1 MGKILRLVG
10 RRLWQLLP
18 IIVFATFVVFSLL
31 QLVPGDPAVVLAGDY
46 ASEQRI
52 AEIRQL
58 YGLDQPF
65 LVQYGVWLLHALE
78 GNLGRSLLTSESV
91 SKLILYRLPNTL
103 LIAVYALVI
112 AGVVGVALGVAAAT
126 RVGTRLDAFIT
137 GLASLGVALPSFWL
151 AMILVATLSLGL
163 HWFPTTGAAPLLTDP
178 WSAIMHATLPAVAL
192 AVGVIA
198 ELARQVRSALIEV
211 LNSQYI
217 RTLRAQRPVVRR
229 RPLEARPA
237 QYQRDL
243 TDAARPA
250 GEPPVFRRGGDRGR
264 VRDSR
269 CRQPGRQLG
278 AQQRLS
284 GGAGRGP
291 GAGGYR
297 DPGQPFGRCA
307 QRVARPTGG

>member
-1 MGKILRLVG
+1 MGKLPRLVG

-52 AEIRQL
+52 AEIRQI

-65 LVQYGVWLLHALE
+65 VVQYGVWLLHALE

-91 SKLILYRLPNTL
+91 SQLILYRLPNTL

-151 AMILVATLSLGL
+151 AMI
-163 HWFPTTGAAPLLTDP
+163 
-178 WSAIMHATLPAVAL
+178 MHATLPAVAL

-217 RTLRAQRPVVRR
+217 RTLRAKG
-229 RPLEARPA
+229 L
-237 QYQRDL
+237 
-243 TDAARPA
+243 
-250 GEPPVFRRGGDRGR
+250 
-264 VRDSR
+264 SS
-269 CRQPGRQLG
+269 G
-278 AQQRLS
+278 AVLWKH
-284 GGAGRGP
+284 G
-291 GAGGYR
+291 
-297 DPGQPFGRCA
+297 
-307 QRVARPTGG
+307 